1 MNRVQAK
8 AKLAEI
14 NRSTATK
21 HPKVLISE
29 LCGIVQFLLGELER
43 IETPKMTVLTNLPPN
58 PYDLDQTRRNPGPRP
73 WKSPPPFSPDTQPPM
88 RKVIPTESKR
98 PIVDEPFT
106 ETGPPL
112 DSPLEPE
119 ANKEE

>member
-14 NRSTATK
+14 SRSTATK

-43 IETPKMTVLTNLPPN
+43 IETPKMTVLTTLPKIDEHADRIDPVPIKLPN
-58 PYDLDQTRRNPGPRP
+58 RSSPIETPQP
-73 WKSPPPFSPDTQPPM
+73 WRSPPPIRDPYGDSRSLQGETKDTQ
-88 RKVIPTESKR
+88 E
-98 PIVDEPFT
+98 
-106 ETGPPL
+106 
-112 DSPLEPE
+112 
-119 ANKEE
+119 NEE